1 MVTFLTTT
9 MKHKNTLLLT
19 IVLLGTASSFAQ
31 TTLSTPKPKGNK
43 GKFYFFWGYNRGLYT
58 KSNLHLY
65 GENYDFTLHKIA
77 AKDRQ
82 TPFSADVYFSINK
95 LTIPQ
100 CNYGLG
106 YYLNDHY
113 SISLSADHMKYVMV
127 QDQTVNISGHI
138 AESGTAYDGTYNKE
152 PIVVNNDLL
161 LFEHTDGLNYIV
173 TEFNR
178 TDNLLPILTHY
189 AGRKIEVNV
198 TEGIGIGALVPRTN
212 ATLLSNA
219 RNDAY
224 HLAGYGMS
232 LKVGIDV
239 TFFRHFYLA
248 GNLKSGFI
256 HMPDI
261 RTTMSAKDHAAQ
273 KFGFL
278 QGNFLLGWRF

>member
-1 MVTFLTTT
+1 
-9 MKHKNTLLLT
+9 MKHKNTLLLAFALLCT
-19 IVLLGTASSFAQ
+19 ISSFAQ
-31 TTLSTPKPKGNK
+31 TTLNTPKPKGNK
-43 GKFYFFWGYNRGLYT
+43 GKFYFFWGYNRALYT

-65 GENYDFTLHKIA
+65 GENYDFTLHKIV

-82 TPFSADVYFSINK
+82 TPFSADVYLNLSK

-127 QDQTVNISGHI
+127 QDQTVNISGNI
-138 AESGTAYDGTYNKE
+138 AESGTAYNGTYNNE
-152 PIVVNNDLL
+152 PIAVKEDLL

-173 TEFNR
+173 VECNR
-178 TDNLLPILTHY
+178 TDNVLPMLTHCT
-189 AGRKIEVNV
+189 GRKIEVNV
-198 TEGIGIGALVPRTN
+198 TEGIGIGALLPRTN
-212 ATLLSNA
+212 ATLLSNK

-239 TFFRHFYLA
+239 TFFHHFYLA

-261 RTTMSAKDHAAQ
+261 RTTMSKQDHAAQ
-273 KFGFL
+273 KFGFA

>member
-1 MVTFLTTT
+1 
-9 MKHKNTLLLT
+9 MKHKNTLLLAFALLCT
-19 IVLLGTASSFAQ
+19 IPSFAQ
-31 TTLSTPKPKGNK
+31 TTLNTPKPKGNK
-43 GKFYFFWGYNRGLYT
+43 GKFYFFWGYNRALYT

-65 GENYDFTLHKIA
+65 GENYDFTLHKIV

-82 TPFSADVYFSINK
+82 TPFSADVYLNLSK

-127 QDQTVNISGHI
+127 QDQMVNISGNI
-138 AESGTAYDGTYNKE
+138 AESGTAYNGTYNNE
-152 PIVVNNDLL
+152 PIAVKEDLL

-173 TEFNR
+173 VECNR
-178 TDNLLPILTHY
+178 TDNVLPMLTHCT
-189 AGRKIEVNV
+189 GRKIEVNV
-198 TEGIGIGALVPRTN
+198 TEGIGIGALLPRTN
-212 ATLLSNA
+212 ATLLSNK

-239 TFFRHFYLA
+239 TFFHHFYLA

-261 RTTMSAKDHAAQ
+261 RTTMSKQDHAAQ
-273 KFGFL
+273 KFGFA